1 MSTTNFWSEAHK
13 LTGRAIV
20 AEAVQI
26 QDIGNASNSSPSLEP
41 ARIYIVSARHLHLHS
56 QLPIELDRR
65 LFLFGTCDPENKING
80 FALVNKIFQI
90 KCMTINVVWKFGWL
104 NEATFQFLLKFFI

>member
-20 AEAVQI
+20 AVAVQI

-56 QLPIELDRR
+56 QLPIKLDRR
-65 LFLFGTCDPENKING
+65 LFLFGTCDPEKKING
-80 FALVNKIFQI
+80 FALVNIIFQI
-90 KCMTINVVWKFGWL
+90 TMPRTNL
-104 NEATFQFLLKFFI
+104 QFNAGFKIFFNIVNSLIH